1 MAESGQEKTEQPT
14 SKKLA
19 DTRKKGQ
26 VARSRDL
33 ATFAVLLGS
42 SAGILMFGSQIAA
55 SVLEVCR
62 RLLSL
67 DEKDIFNPYSMF
79 TAWGDSI
86 WELLPPL
93 LKFFLLI
100 MLAAYVGS
108 ILVGG
113 YNFTWQAVGFKW
125 SKLNPASGLKR
136 MFGMQA
142 MVELLKSVGK
152 VLVIG
157 GLTYALLSTFFDD
170 IMALSMMST
179 PDDIYGAVEILAW
192 VFFGICC
199 SVIVIAMID
208 APYQAWQHHKNLK
221 MTLQEVKDE
230 FKNQEG
236 DPRVKG
242 RIRTLQYQAAKR
254 RMMSAVPTADVVV
267 TNPTHFAVAL
277 KYDQAKFRAP
287 VVIAK
292 GADEVALMIR
302 KIAEEN
308 KVPVLESPALARS
321 VFYTTELDQPIPEQ
335 LFAAVAQVLAY
346 VYQLNMFRK
355 GKGKRPKA
363 LARELP
369 IPDDFRH

>member
-1 MAESGQEKTEQPT
+1 MASSGQEKTEEPT
-14 SKKLA
+14 SKKLD

-33 ATFAVLLGS
+33 STFTVLVGS
-42 SAGILMFGSQIAA
+42 SAGILIFGKEIAG

-79 TAWGDSI
+79 SV
-86 WELLPPL
+86 WEDALIELFPGL

-100 MLAAYVGS
+100 LLAAYVGS
-108 ILVGG
+108 VLVGG
-113 YNFTWQAVGFKW
+113 YNFTWQAVGFKF
-125 SKLNPASGLKR
+125 SKLNPLTGIKR

-142 MVELLKSVGK
+142 MVELIKSIAK

-157 GLTYALLSTFFDD
+157 GLTFALLSTFFDD
-170 IMALSMMST
+170 IMALSLMT
-179 PDDIYGAVEILAW
+179 NPEDIFASAEILAW
-192 VFFGICC
+192 VFFGICF
-199 SVIVIAMID
+199 SVIVIAAID
-208 APYQAWQHHKNLK
+208 APYQMWKHHKELK

-230 FKNQEG
+230 YKNSEG
-236 DPRVKG
+236 DPRVKS
-242 RIRTLQYQAAKR
+242 RIRSLQYQAARR
-254 RMMSAVPTADVVV
+254 RMIAAVPTADVVV

-287 VVIAK
+287 VVVAK
-292 GADEVALMIR
+292 GADEVALYIR
-302 KIAEEN
+302 RLAEEN

-321 VFYTTELDQPIPEQ
+321 IFYTTELDHPIPEQ

-346 VYQLNMFRK
+346 VYQLNMYKK
-355 GKGKRPKA
+355 GKGKRPKN
-363 LARELP
+363 LARDLP
-369 IPDDFRH
+369 IPEDYRH

>member
-14 SKKLA
+14 SKKLE

-26 VARSRDL
+26 VARSKDL

-42 SAGILMFGSQIAA
+42 SAGILMFGSQIAG

-86 WELLPPL
+86 WALLPAL
-93 LKFFLLI
+93 IKFFLLI

-113 YNFTWQAVGFKW
+113 YNFTWQAIGFKW
-125 SKLNPASGLKR
+125 SKLNPVSGLKR

-142 MVELLKSVGK
+142 MVELLKSVSK

-157 GLTYALLSTFFDD
+157 GLTYALLSTYFDD
-170 IMALSMMST
+170 IMTLSMMST
-179 PDDIYGAVEILAW
+179 PDDIYAAVEILAW

-199 SVIVIAMID
+199 SVVVIAMID
-208 APYQAWQHHKNLK
+208 APYQAWQHNKNLK

-254 RMMSAVPTADVVV
+254 RMMSEVPTADVVV

-287 VVIAK
+287 VVVAK

-308 KVPVLESPALARS
+308 KVPVLESPMLARS
-321 VFYTTELDQPIPEQ
+321 VFYTTELEQPIPEQ

-363 LARELP
+363 LAKDLP
-369 IPDDFRH
+369 IPEEFRH

>member
-1 MAESGQEKTEQPT
+1 MASSGQEKTEEPT
-14 SKKLA
+14 SKKLD

-33 ATFAVLLGS
+33 ATFTVLVAS
-42 SAGILMFGSQIAA
+42 SAGILLFGKEIAA
-55 SVLEVCR
+55 AVLHVCS

-67 DEKDIFNPYSMF
+67 NEKDIFNPSSMLLVWPE
-79 TAWGDSI
+79 ALI
-86 WELLPPL
+86 ELFPGL

-113 YNFTWQAVGFKW
+113 YNFTWKAVGFKG
-125 SKLNPASGLKR
+125 SKLNPIAGFKR

-142 MVELLKSVGK
+142 MVELLKSIAK

-157 GLTYALLSTFFDD
+157 GLTFALLSTFFED
-170 IMALSMMST
+170 IMALSLMT
-179 PDDIYGAVEILAW
+179 NPEDIYGSAEILAW
-192 VFFGICC
+192 VFFGICF
-199 SVIVIAMID
+199 SVIVIAAID
-208 APYQAWQHHKNLK
+208 APYQMWKHHKELK

-230 FKNQEG
+230 YKNSEG
-236 DPRVKG
+236 DPRIKS
-242 RIRTLQYQAAKR
+242 RIRSLQYQAARR
-254 RMMSAVPTADVVV
+254 RMIAAVPTADVVV

-287 VVIAK
+287 IVVAK
-292 GADEVALMIR
+292 GADEVALHIR
-302 KIAEEN
+302 RLAEEN

-321 VFYTTELDQPIPEQ
+321 IFYTTELDHPIPEQ

-346 VYQLNMFRK
+346 VYQLNMYKK

-363 LARELP
+363 LAKDLP
-369 IPDDFRH
+369 IPEDYRH

>member
-1 MAESGQEKTEQPT
+1 MAGSGQEKTEKPT
-14 SKKLA
+14 SKKLQ

-42 SAGILMFGSQIAA
+42 SAGILMFGQQIAA
-55 SVLEVCR
+55 AVLEVCK

-67 DEKDIFNPYSMF
+67 DEKDIFNPTSML
-79 TAWGDSI
+79 TAWGESI
-86 WELLPPL
+86 WSLLPSL

-100 MLAAYVGS
+100 MFAAYVGS
-108 ILVGG
+108 LLVGG
-113 YNFTWQAVGFKW
+113 YNFTWQAIGPKW
-125 SKLNPASGLKR
+125 SKLNPLKGIKR

-142 MVELLKSVGK
+142 LVELLKSIGK

-157 GLTYALLSTFFDD
+157 GLTYALLTTFFDD
-170 IMALSMMST
+170 IMALSMMTS
-179 PDDIYGAVEILAW
+179 PNDIFASVKILAW
-192 VFFGICC
+192 VFFGICS
-199 SVIVIAMID
+199 SVVVIAIID

-230 FKNQEG
+230 YKNQEG
-236 DPRVKG
+236 DPHVKG
-242 RIRTLQYQAAKR
+242 RIRSLQFQAAKR
-254 RMMSAVPTADVVV
+254 RMMQAVPTADVVV
-267 TNPTHFAVAL
+267 TNPTHYAVAL

-287 VVIAK
+287 VVVAK

-302 KIAEEN
+302 KLAEEN
-308 KVPVLESPALARS
+308 KVPVLESPMLARS
-321 VFYTTELDQPIPEQ
+321 IFYTTDLDHPIPEQ

-363 LARELP
+363 LAKDLP
-369 IPDDFRH
+369 IPEDYRH

>member
-1 MAESGQEKTEQPT
+1 MATSGQEKTEEPT
-14 SKKLA
+14 SKKLE

-26 VARSRDL
+26 VARSKDL
-33 ATFAVLLGS
+33 ATFAVLVGS
-42 SAGILMFGSQIAA
+42 SAGLLIFGKEIAG

-79 TAWGDSI
+79 SVWGDALF
-86 WELLPPL
+86 ELFPGL

-108 ILVGG
+108 VLVGG

-125 SKLNPASGLKR
+125 SKLNPGAGIKR
-136 MFGMQA
+136 MFGLQA
-142 MVELLKSVGK
+142 MVELVKSIAK

-157 GLTYALLSTFFDD
+157 GLTFALLATFFDD
-170 IMALSMMST
+170 IMALSLMT
-179 PDDIYGAVEILAW
+179 NPEDIFASAEILAW
-192 VFFGICC
+192 VFFGICF
-199 SVIVIAMID
+199 SVIVIAAID
-208 APYQAWQHHKNLK
+208 TPYQLWKHHKELK

-230 FKNQEG
+230 YKNSEG

-242 RIRTLQYQAAKR
+242 RIRSLQYQAARR
-254 RMMSAVPTADVVV
+254 RMIAAVPTADVVV

-287 VVIAK
+287 VVVAK
-292 GADEVALMIR
+292 GADEVALYIR
-302 KIAEEN
+302 RLADEN

-321 VFYTTELDQPIPEQ
+321 IFYTTELDHPIPEQ

-346 VYQLNMFRK
+346 VYQLNMYKK
-355 GKGKRPKA
+355 GKGKRPKN
-363 LARELP
+363 LARDLP
-369 IPDDFRH
+369 IPEDYRH

>member
-1 MAESGQEKTEQPT
+1 MAETGQEKTEDPT
-14 SKKLA
+14 SKKLD

-26 VARSRDL
+26 VARSKDL
-33 ATFAVLLGS
+33 ATFTVLVAS
-42 SAGILMFGSQIAA
+42 SAGLLLFGKEIAG
-55 SVLEVCR
+55 SVLDVCR

-79 TAWGDSI
+79 SVWGDALY
-86 WELLPPL
+86 ELFPGL

-108 ILVGG
+108 VLVGG

-125 SKLNPASGLKR
+125 SKLNPAAGFKR
-136 MFGMQA
+136 MFGLQA
-142 MVELLKSVGK
+142 MVELLKSVAK

-157 GLTYALLSTFFDD
+157 GLTFALLTTFFDD
-170 IMALSMMST
+170 IMALSLMT
-179 PDDIYGAVEILAW
+179 NPQDIFASVEILAW
-192 VFFGICC
+192 VFFGICF
-199 SVIVIAMID
+199 SVIVIAAID
-208 APYQAWQHHKNLK
+208 TPYQLWKHHKELK

-230 FKNQEG
+230 YKNSEG

-242 RIRTLQYQAAKR
+242 RIRSLQYQAARR
-254 RMMSAVPTADVVV
+254 RMIAAVPTADVVV

-287 VVIAK
+287 VVVAK
-292 GADEVALMIR
+292 GADEMALYIR
-302 KIAEEN
+302 RLAEEN

-321 VFYTTELDQPIPEQ
+321 IFYTTELDHPIPEQ

-346 VYQLNMFRK
+346 VYQLNMYKK
-355 GKGKRPKA
+355 GKGKRPKT
-363 LARELP
+363 LEKELP
-369 IPDDFRH
+369 IPDGFRH

>member
-14 SKKLA
+14 SKKLE

-26 VARSRDL
+26 VARSKDL

-42 SAGILMFGSQIAA
+42 SAGILMFGSQIAG

-86 WELLPPL
+86 WALLPAL
-93 LKFFLLI
+93 IKFFLLI

-113 YNFTWQAVGFKW
+113 YNFTWQAIGFKW
-125 SKLNPASGLKR
+125 SKLNPVSGLKR

-142 MVELLKSVGK
+142 MVELLKSVSK

-157 GLTYALLSTFFDD
+157 GLTYALLSTYFDD
-170 IMALSMMST
+170 IMTLSMMST
-179 PDDIYGAVEILAW
+179 PDDIYAAAEILAW

-199 SVIVIAMID
+199 SVVVIAMID
-208 APYQAWQHHKNLK
+208 APYQAWQHNKNLK

-254 RMMSAVPTADVVV
+254 RMMSEVPTADVVV

-287 VVIAK
+287 VVVAK

-308 KVPVLESPALARS
+308 KVPVLESPMLARS
-321 VFYTTELDQPIPEQ
+321 VFYTTELEQPIPEQ

-363 LARELP
+363 LAKDLP
-369 IPDDFRH
+369 IPEEFRH

>member
-14 SKKLA
+14 SKKLE

-26 VARSRDL
+26 VARSKDL

-42 SAGILMFGSQIAA
+42 SAGILMFGSQIAG

-86 WELLPPL
+86 WALLPAL
-93 LKFFLLI
+93 IKFFLLI

-108 ILVGG
+108 TLVGG
-113 YNFTWQAVGFKW
+113 YNFTWQAIGFKW
-125 SKLNPASGLKR
+125 SKLNPVSGLKR

-142 MVELLKSVGK
+142 MVELLKSVSK

-157 GLTYALLSTFFDD
+157 GLTYALLSTYFDD
-170 IMALSMMST
+170 IMTLSMMST
-179 PDDIYGAVEILAW
+179 PDDIYAAAEILAW

-199 SVIVIAMID
+199 SVVVIAMID
-208 APYQAWQHHKNLK
+208 APYQAWQHNKNLK

-254 RMMSAVPTADVVV
+254 RMMSEVPTADVVV

-287 VVIAK
+287 VVVAK

-302 KIAEEN
+302 KIAEEH
-308 KVPVLESPALARS
+308 KVPVLESPMLARS
-321 VFYTTELDQPIPEQ
+321 VFYTTELEQPIPEQ

-363 LARELP
+363 LAKDLP
-369 IPDDFRH
+369 IPEEFRH

>member
-1 MAESGQEKTEQPT
+1 MASSGQEKTEEPT
-14 SKKLA
+14 SKKLD

-33 ATFAVLLGS
+33 STFSVLVGS
-42 SAGILMFGSQIAA
+42 SAGILIFGKEIAG

-79 TAWGDSI
+79 SV
-86 WELLPPL
+86 WEDALIELFPGL

-100 MLAAYVGS
+100 LLAAYVGS
-108 ILVGG
+108 VLVGG
-113 YNFTWQAVGFKW
+113 YNFTWQAVGFKF
-125 SKLNPASGLKR
+125 SKLNPLTGIKR

-142 MVELLKSVGK
+142 MVELIKSIAK

-157 GLTYALLSTFFDD
+157 GLTFALLSTFFDD
-170 IMALSMMST
+170 IMALSLMT
-179 PDDIYGAVEILAW
+179 NPEDIFASAEILAW
-192 VFFGICC
+192 VFFGICF
-199 SVIVIAMID
+199 SVIVIAAID
-208 APYQAWQHHKNLK
+208 APYQMWKHHKELK

-230 FKNQEG
+230 YKNSEG
-236 DPRVKG
+236 DPRVKS
-242 RIRTLQYQAAKR
+242 RIRSLQYQAARR
-254 RMMSAVPTADVVV
+254 RMIAAVPTADVVV

-287 VVIAK
+287 VVVAK
-292 GADEVALMIR
+292 GADEVALYIR
-302 KIAEEN
+302 RLAEEN

-321 VFYTTELDQPIPEQ
+321 IFYTTELDHPIPEQ

-346 VYQLNMFRK
+346 VYQLNMYKK
-355 GKGKRPKA
+355 GKGKRPKN
-363 LARELP
+363 LARDLP
-369 IPDDFRH
+369 IPEDYRH

>member
-1 MAESGQEKTEQPT
+1 MASSGQEKTEEPT
-14 SKKLA
+14 SKKLD

-33 ATFAVLLGS
+33 STFSVLVGS
-42 SAGILMFGSQIAA
+42 SAGILIFGKEIAG

-79 TAWGDSI
+79 SV
-86 WELLPPL
+86 WEDALIELFPGL

-100 MLAAYVGS
+100 LLAAYVGS
-108 ILVGG
+108 VLVGG
-113 YNFTWQAVGFKW
+113 YNFTWQAVGFKF
-125 SKLNPASGLKR
+125 SKLNPLTGIKR

-142 MVELLKSVGK
+142 MVELIKSIAK

-157 GLTYALLSTFFDD
+157 GLTFALLSTFFDD
-170 IMALSMMST
+170 IMALSLMT
-179 PDDIYGAVEILAW
+179 NPEDIFASAEILAW
-192 VFFGICC
+192 VFFGICF
-199 SVIVIAMID
+199 SVIVIAAID
-208 APYQAWQHHKNLK
+208 APYQMWKHQKELK

-230 FKNQEG
+230 YKNSEG
-236 DPRVKG
+236 DPRVKS
-242 RIRTLQYQAAKR
+242 RIRSLQYQAARR
-254 RMMSAVPTADVVV
+254 RMIAAVPTADVVV

-287 VVIAK
+287 VVVAK
-292 GADEVALMIR
+292 GADEVALYIR
-302 KIAEEN
+302 RLAEEN

-321 VFYTTELDQPIPEQ
+321 IFYTTELDHPIPEQ

-346 VYQLNMFRK
+346 VYQLNMYKK
-355 GKGKRPKA
+355 GKGKRPKN
-363 LARELP
+363 LARDLP
-369 IPDDFRH
+369 IPEDYRH

>member
-14 SKKLA
+14 SKKLE

-26 VARSRDL
+26 VARSKDL

-42 SAGILMFGSQIAA
+42 SAGILMFGSQIAG

-86 WELLPPL
+86 WALLPAL
-93 LKFFLLI
+93 IKFFLLI

-113 YNFTWQAVGFKW
+113 YNFTWQAIGFKW
-125 SKLNPASGLKR
+125 SKLNPVSGLKR

-142 MVELLKSVGK
+142 MVELLKSVSK

-157 GLTYALLSTFFDD
+157 GLTYALLSTYFDD
-170 IMALSMMST
+170 IMTLSMMST
-179 PDDIYGAVEILAW
+179 PDDIYAAVEILAW

-199 SVIVIAMID
+199 SVVVIAMID
-208 APYQAWQHHKNLK
+208 APYQAWQHNKNLK

-254 RMMSAVPTADVVV
+254 RMMSEVPTADVVV

-287 VVIAK
+287 VVVAK

-302 KIAEEN
+302 KIAEEH
-308 KVPVLESPALARS
+308 KVPVLESPMLARS
-321 VFYTTELDQPIPEQ
+321 VFYTTELEQPIPEQ

-363 LARELP
+363 LAKDLP
-369 IPDDFRH
+369 IPEEFRH

>member
-14 SKKLA
+14 SKKLE

-26 VARSRDL
+26 VARSKDL

-42 SAGILMFGSQIAA
+42 SAGILMFGSQIAG

-86 WELLPPL
+86 WALLPAL
-93 LKFFLLI
+93 IKFFLLI

-113 YNFTWQAVGFKW
+113 YNFTWQAIGFKW
-125 SKLNPASGLKR
+125 SKLNPVSGLKR

-142 MVELLKSVGK
+142 VVELLKSVSK

-157 GLTYALLSTFFDD
+157 GLTYALLSNYFDD
-170 IMALSMMST
+170 IMTLSMMST
-179 PDDIYGAVEILAW
+179 PDDIYAAVEILAW

-199 SVIVIAMID
+199 SVVVIAMID
-208 APYQAWQHHKNLK
+208 APYQAWQHNKNLK

-254 RMMSAVPTADVVV
+254 RMMSEVPTADVVV

-287 VVIAK
+287 VVVAK

-308 KVPVLESPALARS
+308 KVPVLESPMLARS
-321 VFYTTELDQPIPEQ
+321 VFYTTELEQPIPEQ

-363 LARELP
+363 LAKDLP
-369 IPDDFRH
+369 IPEEFRH